1 MLRGRHVTERWG
13 DKKRNR
19 ETQGEKEIEKPAM
32 RQRKRYSGKAET
44 AKDSRDREPT
54 KRLQQRRKHA
64 EPVGNLNGAALCP
77 SGLEALGTGSP
88 HPAPAL

>member
-1 MLRGRHVTERWG
+1 MGRQKEEQRDTGRE
-13 DKKRNR
+13 RNR
-19 ETQGEKEIEKPAM
+19 DAGNETEEQ
-32 RQRKRYSGKAET
+32 RYSGKAET